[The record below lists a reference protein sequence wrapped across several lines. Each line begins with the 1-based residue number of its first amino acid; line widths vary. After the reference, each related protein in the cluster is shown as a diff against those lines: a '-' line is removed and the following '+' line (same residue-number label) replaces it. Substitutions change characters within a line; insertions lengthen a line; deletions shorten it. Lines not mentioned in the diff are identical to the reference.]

1 MAKAKSDRGA
11 LDGSP
16 SHLLHRVLQ
25 RALDL
30 YGESAGPGAVT
41 QRQFAVLAAVQADEG
56 VTQSG
61 LVRTTGIDRSTLA
74 DLVARMIAKGLL
86 ERERSVLDA
95 RAKAVRLAD
104 AGRAA
109 LETAAPRAKAAD
121 EALLKLLPGG
131 KRGAFL
137 TALATMAA
145 GERRKPD
152 AKPKRTKAEKKAG
165 KNAAKKASK
174 TAKRAPPSEPKP
186 VAA

>member
-1 MAKAKSDRGA
+1 MVKAKSDPGA
-11 LDGSP
+11 LEGSP

-30 YGESAGPGAVT
+30 YAESAGPGAVT

-56 VTQSG
+56 ATQAG
-61 LVRTTGIDRSTLA
+61 LVKVTGIDRSTLA

-95 RAKAVRLAD
+95 RANAVRLTD

-109 LETAAPRAKAAD
+109 LEDAAPKTRAAD
-121 EALLKLLPGG
+121 EALLKLLPGS
-131 KRGAFL
+131 KRAAFL
-137 TALATMAA
+137 AALSAMAA
-145 GERRKPD
+145 GERGKDP
-152 AKPKRTKAEKKAG
+152 AKPKRSKSAKKVAKAQKKARKKARRTKAPESA
-165 KNAAKKASK
+165 
-174 TAKRAPPSEPKP
+174 P